1 MKLEPSPTGIK
12 IVWSFFFIEI
22 EDSNDGPDDVDE
34 LPNGDV
40 VGDEELGLV
49 EDGELLLAVVAL
61 DDDGDLGRVL
71 LADGLHVLD
80 A

>member
-1 MKLEPSPTGIK
+1 M
-12 IVWSFFFIEI
+12 
-22 EDSNDGPDDVDE
+22 
-34 LPNGDV
+34 

-80 A
+80 AKIWTNEKLYFYHVIACASNIDQYLGRESLKKLW

>member
-1 MKLEPSPTGIK
+1 MNQF
-12 IVWSFFFIEI
+12 VFIEI